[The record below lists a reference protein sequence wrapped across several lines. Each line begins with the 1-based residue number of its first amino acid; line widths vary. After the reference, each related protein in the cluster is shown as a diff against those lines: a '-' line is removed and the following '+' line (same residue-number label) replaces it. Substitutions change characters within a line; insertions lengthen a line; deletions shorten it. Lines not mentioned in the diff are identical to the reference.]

1 MKFYERMLFMK
12 STIKKYICAALAA
25 ATAITIICAGFTT
38 AFAETAHKY
47 ISIEIDS
54 ETFRDFDKMF
64 CYIYDLTDETE
75 VAKWG
80 SKNGAMTKDIDS
92 DIWRFDLD
100 EHEIELNPE
109 HKYTVV
115 FSSDWKAQTEVLKI
129 SSYDSAKD
137 YTAVFSNILTW
148 KSFSFIPE
156 FKYIWAGEPLNR
168 AAYSDLN
175 SDGKVDV
182 IDAAVIQKYTSG
194 RTELNDEQLAVSD
207 VNADGTVDILDAAEI
222 QKYAAE

>member
-25 ATAITIICAGFTT
+25 AVAITIICAGFTT

-54 ETFRDFDKMF
+54 ETFRNFDKMF

-182 IDAAVIQKYTSG
+182 IDASLIQKFAG
-194 RTELNDEQLAVSD
+194 ERINKFPVE
-207 VNADGTVDILDAAEI
+207 
-222 QKYAAE
+222 K

>member
-1 MKFYERMLFMK
+1 MK

-25 ATAITIICAGFTT
+25 AAAITIICAGFTT
-38 AFAETAHKY
+38 AFAETSHKY

-100 EHEIELNPE
+100 EHEIELNR
-109 HKYTVV
+109 
-115 FSSDWKAQTEVLKI
+115 AQVHRCIFIRLEGANRGADNFFLRQRKGLHRGFLKH
-129 SSYDSAKD
+129 
-137 YTAVFSNILTW
+137 
-148 KSFSFIPE
+148 
-156 FKYIWAGEPLNR
+156 
-168 AAYSDLN
+168 
-175 SDGKVDV
+175 
-182 IDAAVIQKYTSG
+182 
-194 RTELNDEQLAVSD
+194 SD
-207 VNADGTVDILDAAEI
+207 VEEL
-222 QKYAAE
+222 